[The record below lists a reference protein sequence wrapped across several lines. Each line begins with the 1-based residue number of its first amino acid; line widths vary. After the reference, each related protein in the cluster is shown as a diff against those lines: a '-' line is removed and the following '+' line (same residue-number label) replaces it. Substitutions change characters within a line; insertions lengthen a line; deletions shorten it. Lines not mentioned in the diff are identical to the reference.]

1 MPRALVHS
9 VSRNLVLLQA
19 EHTLPPN
26 TAPQSHGFFCILCRS
41 FNPQHRHPSHPQGI
55 LRTREVLERLKSVA
69 PQPGQ
74 KPPILVYLGVL
85 LQKGKLNT
93 LESTELAR

>member
-1 MPRALVHS
+1 MDCFAM
-9 VSRNLVLLQA
+9 
-19 EHTLPPN
+19 
-26 TAPQSHGFFCILCRS
+26 LCRS
-41 FNPQHRHPSHPQGI
+41 FNPQHCYPSHPQGI